1 MENQSY
7 NDKVFWR
14 EDFKDGN
21 AKGGYY
27 FRAVDLTKFF
37 NLLELSANGSEV
49 VGLRFD
55 DNNVEIIVKVE
66 D

>member
-7 NDKVFWR
+7 NDKIFWR

-37 NLLELSANGSEV
+37 NLLELSANGGEV

-55 DNNVEIIVKVE
+55 DNNVEIIVKVN

>member
-7 NDKVFWR
+7 NDKIFWR
-14 EDFKDGN
+14 EDFKDGD

-37 NLLELSANGSEV
+37 NLLELSANGGEV

-55 DNNVEIIVKVE
+55 DNNVEIIVKPK
-66 D
+66 

>member
-37 NLLELSANGSEV
+37 NLLELSANGGEV

-55 DNNVEIIVKVE
+55 DNNVEIIVKVN